1 MDRKQIRTLSGKTV
15 ADLTLE
21 RVAADKLSLDDFR
34 ISPECLIQQAQ
45 KAEAAGYAELGQ
57 NLRRA
62 AELTGLHAKEIFDI
76 YETLRPGRTT
86 KARLMELAEHL
97 EQKRG
102 APLNAALVREA
113 ARAYFE
119 RGLIEKE

>member
-21 RVAADKLSLDDFR
+21 RVAAGNLSLDDFR
-34 ISPECLIQQAQ
+34 ISPESLILQAQ
-45 KAEAAGYAELGQ
+45 KAEAAGYVELGQ

-62 AELTGLHAKEIFDI
+62 AELTSLHAKEIFDI

-97 EQKRG
+97 ERERG

-113 ARAYFE
+113 ARAYFK
-119 RGLIEKE
+119 RGLIEDE

>member
-1 MDRKQIRTLSGKTV
+1 MNREHIHTWSGKTI

-21 RVAADKLSLDDFR
+21 GVAEEKLTLDDFR
-34 ISPECLIQQAQ
+34 ISPESLILQAQ

-57 NLRRA
+57 NFRRA
-62 AELTGLHAKEIFDI
+62 AELAGLHAKEIFDI

-86 KARLMELAEHL
+86 KTRLMDLADHL
-97 EQKRG
+97 ERKRG

-113 ARAYFE
+113 AQAYFR
-119 RGLIEKE
+119 RGLIEDE

>member
-1 MDRKQIRTLSGKTV
+1 MIRKQIHTWSGKTV
-15 ADLTLE
+15 ADLTLDG
-21 RVAADKLSLDDFR
+21 VAEGKLTLDDFR
-34 ISPECLIQQAQ
+34 ISPESLILQAQ
-45 KAEAAGYAELGQ
+45 KAEAAGYVELGQ

-86 KARLMELAEHL
+86 KARLMDLADHL
-97 EQKRG
+97 ERKRG

-113 ARAYFE
+113 AQAYFR
-119 RGLIEKE
+119 RGIIEDE